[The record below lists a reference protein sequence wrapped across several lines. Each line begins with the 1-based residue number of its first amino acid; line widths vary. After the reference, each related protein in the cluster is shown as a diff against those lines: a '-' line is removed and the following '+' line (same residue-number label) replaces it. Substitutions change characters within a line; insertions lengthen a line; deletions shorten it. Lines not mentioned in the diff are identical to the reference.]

1 MDVNFGKRPPFT
13 IGVEEEFQLVDRT
26 SYELVSRFDEIE
38 EELNREVEVKP
49 ELVQS
54 VLEVATHVHGSVPEA
69 IEEARSLRRRI
80 AEAAAGSGTL
90 VVGAGTHP
98 FSRYEH
104 QDVTEKERYR
114 DLLHEMQWIGQ
125 REVIF
130 GLHVHVGLST
140 GQEAISVA
148 GALRTWLPELLAL
161 SANSPFWLGRD
172 TGLASTRSKVFDAFP
187 RSGLPP
193 AYASFEEWEEAMDR
207 AQRLGFFD
215 DYTYIWWDLRLH
227 PTLGTIEIRI
237 CDGQTRL
244 TSVAGIVALVQCLVA
259 LLSDRY
265 EREGALPIQP
275 RLLVGE
281 NKWRAVRYGLDAT
294 LVDLDRDESRTA
306 REAVLD
312 LVERAEPYAAR
323 LGCVDELAEVERICA
338 RGNGADEQRACFER
352 EGNLLA
358 VVKTLSELTAEG
370 V

>member
-38 EELNREVEVKP
+38 EELDRSVEVKP

-69 IEEARSLRRRI
+69 IEEARDLRRRI
-80 AEAAAGSGTL
+80 ADAARESGTL

-104 QDVTEKERYR
+104 QDVTDKERYR

-140 GQEAISVA
+140 GQEAVSVA

-193 AYASFEEWEEAMDR
+193 AYASFEEWEEAMER

-244 TSVAGIVALVQCLVA
+244 ASVAGIVALVQCLVA
-259 LLSDRY
+259 MLSDRF
-265 EREGALPIQP
+265 EREGALAIQP
-275 RLLVGE
+275 RDARGREQVARGPLRARSDARRPRARRGAHRPRGGARARRAG
-281 NKWRAVRYGLDAT
+281 RAVRGPARLRGGARRDRGALRARRRRRRAAGL
-294 LVDLDRDESRTA
+294 LRGERQPA
-306 REAVLD
+306 RG
-312 LVERAEPYAAR
+312 RAEAGR
-323 LGCVDELAEVERICA
+323 D
-338 RGNGADEQRACFER
+338 
-352 EGNLLA
+352 
-358 VVKTLSELTAEG
+358 
-370 V
+370 